1 MENSVTRSASAARS
15 SFMVMLLLTIT
26 MLLMPVL
33 TGASWAQETAP
44 ENPPAATTGEDA
56 APQTE
61 PDDADTTLPGHSL
74 SEQFRSRK
82 AEAEI
87 PEIQTDLSKLPFPV
101 RKMRELLLE
110 AARSGD
116 IEKLRPYIGEG
127 NDKTILSFGG
137 LEQDP
142 IEFLKDASGDGKGYE
157 ILAILIDLLETGFVR
172 VEPDSENEL
181 YVWPYFFALPI
192 EKLTP
197 AQSVEMYRVLTYG
210 DYEEMKD
217 FGAYVFYRVGITPQG
232 RWRFFV
238 AGD

>member
-61 PDDADTTLPGHSL
+61 PDDADTTQPGHSL

-110 AARSGD
+110 AARSG
-116 IEKLRPYIGEG
+116 EV
-127 NDKTILSFGG
+127 
-137 LEQDP
+137 
-142 IEFLKDASGDGKGYE
+142 A
-157 ILAILIDLLETGFVR
+157 ET
-172 VEPDSENEL
+172 VEPARAIPGAERHGRA
-181 YVWPYFFALPI
+181 PHA
-192 EKLTP
+192 
-197 AQSVEMYRVLTYG
+197 ARVIRRRPRRPRRTACRPG
-210 DYEEMKD
+210 C
-217 FGAYVFYRVGITPQG
+217 GPRRCRRAPCRSGRGRAGISC
-232 RWRFFV
+232 
-238 AGD
+238 

>member
-1 MENSVTRSASAARS
+1 
-15 SFMVMLLLTIT
+15 
-26 MLLMPVL
+26 MLLMPAL
-33 TGASWAQETAP
+33 TNQLVRTAP
-44 ENPPAATTGEDA
+44 ETPPAATTGEDA

-61 PDDADTTLPGHSL
+61 PDDGDTTPLPGHSL

-82 AEAEI
+82 TEAEI
-87 PEIQTDLSKLPFPV
+87 PEIQTDLSKLPFPA

-192 EKLTP
+192 EKAHP
-197 AQSVEMYRVLTYG
+197 CAKRR
-210 DYEEMKD
+210 DIA
-217 FGAYVFYRVGITPQG
+217 F
-232 RWRFFV
+232 
-238 AGD
+238 

>member
-1 MENSVTRSASAARS
+1 MSLRMLMLAGLLA
-15 SFMVMLLLTIT
+15 VMPISCGTAT
-26 MLLMPVL
+26 
-33 TGASWAQETAP
+33 AQEAGTETADP
-44 ENPPAATTGEDA
+44 DA
-56 APQTE
+56 
-61 PDDADTTLPGHSL
+61 PGHSRG
-74 SEQFRSRK
+74 EQLRTQA
-82 AEAEI
+82 AESAI
-87 PEIQTDLSKLPFPV
+87 PDIRTDLSTLPFPV

-137 LEQDP
+137 LQQDP
-142 IEFLKDASGDGKGYE
+142 ITFLKEASGDGEGYE

-172 VEPDSENEL
+172 IEADTENEL
-181 YVWPYFFALPI
+181 YVWPYFYSIPI
-192 EKLTP
+192 DKLTP
-197 AQSVEMYRVLTYG
+197 QQSVEMYRVLTHG